1 MAGRRLELETA
12 LAANGGTPV
21 QLTPASVKGGYDE
34 IYYATRNGI
43 RFGVVRVNSPFKV
56 QNDPIG
62 PRDPSVPLPARERLD
77 REWEA
82 YQKLSPAGLSPEPLW
97 RTHDAIA
104 CSWIHWER
112 ASILLTRK
120 REHFWP
126 LMEQALTA
134 IRRMHDL
141 GVVHLDLNWG
151 NLLAPAT
158 GTGIAIIDFEFG
170 PVDWVSREQQMA
182 YDYLR
187 LVDDSVKP
195 RRGGRVM
202 LADLARLGRAL
213 DQCVPAPVRE
223 ARMGFVFDKLIRLAE
238 QPALRAQ
245 LRTVF
250 KNLDA

>member
-1 MAGRRLELETA
+1 MAERRLELEAALHVHCGTA
-12 LAANGGTPV
+12 VRLI
-21 QLTPASVKGGYDE
+21 PASAKGGYDE
-34 IYYATRNGI
+34 IYYAIRNGI
-43 RFGVVRVNSPFKV
+43 RFSVVRVNSPFKV

-62 PRDPSVPLPARERLD
+62 SRDPAVPLPARERLD

-82 YQKLSPAGLSPEPLW
+82 YRKLFPAGLSPEPLW

-104 CSWIHWER
+104 CSWLDWGR
-112 ASILLTRK
+112 ASVLLTRK
-120 REHFWP
+120 GEQFWP
-126 LMEQALTA
+126 LMQQALAA

-151 NLLAPAT
+151 NLLAPAS

-202 LADLARLGRAL
+202 LADLERLEHAL
-213 DQCVPAPVRE
+213 VECVPGPVRE
-223 ARMGFVFDKLIRLAE
+223 ARMGFVFDKLARLGAL
-238 QPALRAQ
+238 ADLRAQ
-245 LRTVF
+245 LQRVF
-250 KNLDA
+250 INLET